1 MTNTVRRALL
11 VIDVQN
17 DYIGGNFPIE
27 YPPVQESLAKI
38 DHAMEVAKTAAI
50 PIVAVKHIAP
60 AASPILATASPG
72 GELHEIVRS
81 RGWNLLI
88 GKERASAFDGT
99 ELADWLKQ
107 QNINT
112 LTFVGYM
119 THNCVFQGAI
129 DAFNRGF
136 SVEVLADATG
146 SLPYKNKAG
155 EASAEEMHR
164 SFLVVLQSGF
174 AAVMSSDEWI
184 KNVLD
189 GSLSERDNIYISNLR
204 ARKMQV

>member
-1 MTNTVRRALL
+1 MTNTIRRALL

-27 YPPVQESLAKI
+27 YPPVQKSLAKI
-38 DHAMEVAKTAAI
+38 EQAMELARTASI
-50 PIVAVKHIAP
+50 PVVAVQHIAP
-60 AASPILATASPG
+60 AASPIMAVGSTG
-72 GELHEIVRS
+72 GELHELVRS
-81 RGWNLLI
+81 RGWDFLI

-112 LTFVGYM
+112 LTFAGYM
-119 THNCVFQGAI
+119 THNCVFQSAI

-174 AAVMSSDEWI
+174 AAVLTTEEWGDH
-184 KNVLD
+184 VRQ
-189 GSLSERDNIYISNLR
+189 GSLPERDNIYVSNLR
-204 ARKMQV
+204 TRMK